1 MIYGAAK
8 SVLFRLDAEKAHDLI
23 TEQMMRVQS
32 HPLLLG
38 GVKRLFAAPEIEVE
52 RFGLRFRNPLG
63 IAAGFDKNARFV
75 PFLAAL
81 GFGFVEVGT
90 VTLRPQPGN
99 PRPRMFRDPASKALI
114 NRLGFNNDGATVV
127 SRTLADLWKRS
138 DNATLPPLF
147 VNIGKNKDVPL
158 SDAVASYR
166 ECYRLVAPHA
176 DGVVVNV
183 SSPNTPGLRDLQRGE
198 SLREILDAL
207 REERARVT
215 PPRGGS
221 HPILVKIAPDLD
233 DEQLR
238 DVAATCL
245 AAADGMSATNTTLGR
260 EGWSAQPEQGG
271 LSGKPLF
278 PRSTEVLR
286 RLRSFVGP
294 DYPLVGVG
302 GIFNAADVRAKQQAG
317 ADLVQ
322 AYTGFVYEGPAF
334 ASRIVRELKRTTDR

>member
-1 MIYGAAK
+1 MIYAAAK
-8 SVLFRLDAEKAHDLI
+8 RVLFRLDAEKANDI
-23 TEQMMRVQS
+23 INEQMMRVQS
-32 HPLLLG
+32 HPILQG
-38 GVKRLFAAPEIEVE
+38 GVKRLFATPAMAVE

-63 IAAGFDKNARFV
+63 IAAGFDKNARLI

-99 PRPRMFRDPASKALI
+99 PRPRLFRDPASKALI
-114 NRLGFNNDGATVV
+114 NRLGFNNEGATVV

-147 VNIGKNKDVPL
+147 VNIGKNRDVAL

-166 ECYRLVAPHA
+166 ECYRLVAPYA

-183 SSPNTPGLRDLQRGE
+183 SSPNTPGMRDLKKRE
-198 SLREILDAL
+198 SLREILDAH
-207 REERARVT
+207 REEREHVT
-215 PPRGGS
+215 PPREGR

-245 AAADGMSATNTTLGR
+245 GGADAMSATNTTVGR

-286 RLRSFVGP
+286 RLRSLVGP
-294 DYPLVGVG
+294 DYPLIGVG
-302 GIFNAADVRAKQQAG
+302 GIFNADDVRTKQQAG

-334 ASRIVRELKRTTDR
+334 ASRIVRELKRND